1 METRPTALRA
11 RVPRQRRPAM
21 IGVAIAATAA
31 LVVTFGLFAAAGGA
45 ASKAVPSNSTP
56 PTISGT
62 TQQGSTLTVN
72 QGTWTGTAP
81 ISYGFQWLRCDTSG
95 ASCSAIIGETATT
108 YLLKGVDLGTTLRVV
123 VTGSN
128 AEGTN
133 TATTVPTG
141 VVVTAAQVAPVNA
154 SPPTISGLPQDGKA
168 LLVNR
173 GTWNGTAPLDF
184 SYRWLRC
191 DKKGASCAAVG
202 GTTTQTTHL
211 VVSADVGNTLR
222 AEVTAKN
229 AAGSKS
235 VNTAPTA
242 IVIAGAPTTGCSK
255 NGGVI
260 PVTSIAPPARLTID
274 QFQVNPSPITYG
286 SRYLTARFHVS
297 ACGGPVQGA
306 LVYAAPIPYGQFSTP
321 SEQATDASG
330 WATIQLSALA
340 GFPVS
345 SKQQLLVLF
354 VRARKSGDNLLGGI
368 SSRRLVSFN
377 VHR

>member
-1 METRPTALRA
+1 MDTRPTALRA
-11 RVPRQRRPAM
+11 GVPRRRRPVMFA
-21 IGVAIAATAA
+21 VAIAATAA
-31 LVVTFGLFAAAGGA
+31 LAVAFGLFAAAGGA

-72 QGTWTGTAP
+72 EGTWTGTAP
-81 ISYGFQWLRCDTSG
+81 ITYGNQWLRCDTSG
-95 ASCSAIIGETATT
+95 GSCSAIIGETATT
-108 YLLKGVDLGTTLRVV
+108 YVLKNVDLGTTLRVV
-123 VTGSN
+123 VTATN
-128 AEGTN
+128 AEGMN

-141 VVVTAAQVAPVNA
+141 VVTAVALVAPVNA
-154 SPPTISGLPQDGKA
+154 SPPTISGVAQDGKV

-173 GTWNGTAPLDF
+173 GTWNGSPPVDF

-202 GTTTQTTHL
+202 GSTTQTSHQ
-211 VVSADVGNTLR
+211 VVSADIGNTLR

-229 AAGSKS
+229 AAGSKT
-235 VNTAPTA
+235 VNSAPTA

-255 NGGVI
+255 TGGVI
-260 PVTSIAPPARLTID
+260 PVTSMAPPARLTID
-274 QFQVNPSPITYG
+274 QFQVNPNPITYG
-286 SRYLTARFHVS
+286 TRYLTARFHVS

-306 LVYAAPIPYGQFSTP
+306 LVYATPTPYGQFSTP
-321 SEQATDASG
+321 REQATDASG
-330 WATIQLSALA
+330 WATVQLSALS

-345 SKQQLLVLF
+345 SKQQLLVVF
-354 VRARKSGDNLLGGI
+354 VRARKAGDNLLGGI
-368 SSRRLVSFN
+368 SSRRLISFN